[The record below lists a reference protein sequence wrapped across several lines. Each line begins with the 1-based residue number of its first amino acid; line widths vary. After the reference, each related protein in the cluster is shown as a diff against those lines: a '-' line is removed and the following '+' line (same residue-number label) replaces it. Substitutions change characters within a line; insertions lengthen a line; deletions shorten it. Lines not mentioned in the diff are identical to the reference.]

1 MSLSINNNAS
11 SKVAIET
18 LNAVQSDLSNT
29 QNVVSTGLKVS
40 TAADNAAAFG
50 IAQQMQ
56 GNVSGQSAVND
67 GLSFAAQT
75 VSSTASAA
83 NQIISVLQQVQQAVT
98 SLGNN
103 LDVPASQSQIS
114 TQING
119 YLSQIDTIARNATF
133 NGVNLLAPD
142 KASSATVGTKLGIS
156 TTNLTYVAGLQGDVT
171 TVTGFA
177 AASGAGS
184 IGQYL
189 TDSNGTKGS
198 STATL
203 TDLLGLST
211 GGTAGVNPTQNVF
224 ISNDGKTLG
233 TTFDHTGAAG
243 IADMIKQVQAAIKA
257 MTYVTSDLG
266 SNTNVIKSMSTYGS
280 TISDNLTNGIGALTD
295 ADMAAASAKL
305 TSLQTKQQ
313 LAIKS
318 LTIAN
323 SQSQNILSMF
333 Q

>member
-18 LNAVQSDLSNT
+18 LNAVQTDLSST

-40 TAADNAAAFG
+40 SAADNAAAFG

-98 SLGNN
+98 SLGNSYGV
-103 LDVPASQSQIS
+103 DASESQIG

-119 YLSQIDTIARNATF
+119 YLAQIDTIARNATF

-142 KASSATVGTKLGIS
+142 YNNAAVQTKLGIS
-156 TTNLTYVAGLQGDVT
+156 TAKLSYVAGLQGDVT

-177 AASGAGS
+177 ASSGNGS
-184 IGQYL
+184 IGKYL
-189 TDSNGTKGS
+189 TSSGGS
-198 STATL
+198 LGASTTSTL

-211 GGTAGVNPTQNVF
+211 GGVAGKNPTANVF
-224 ISNDGKTLG
+224 VTTDGAFGSSYVGSGVASVAK
-233 TTFDHTGAAG
+233 
-243 IADMIKQVQAAIKA
+243 MIKQVQAAIKA

>member
-83 NQIISVLQQVQQAVT
+83 NQIISVLQQVQNAVT
-98 SLGNN
+98 SLGNSYGV
-103 LDVPASQSQIS
+103 DASESQIG

-119 YLSQIDTIARNATF
+119 YLAQIDTIARNATF
-133 NGVNLLAPD
+133 NGVNLLAPE
-142 KASSATVGTKLGIS
+142 ASNAAAATKLGIS
-156 TTNLTYVAGLQGDVT
+156 TSDLSYVAGLQGDVT
-171 TVTGFA
+171 TVSGFTG
-177 AASGAGS
+177 SKIS
-184 IGQYL
+184 SYL
-189 TDSNGTKGS
+189 TSSGGTAGATAS
-198 STATL
+198 ATL

-211 GGTAGVNPTQNVF
+211 GGTAGTNPTANVF
-224 ISNDGKTLG
+224 VTSEGKFG
-233 TTFDHTGAAG
+233 SSYSGVASV
-243 IADMIKQVQAAIKA
+243 ADMIKQVQAAIKA
-257 MTYVTSDLG
+257 MTYITSDLG

-280 TISDNLTNGIGALTD
+280 TISDNLSNGIGALTD

>member
-11 SKVAIET
+11 SKIAIET
-18 LNAVQSDLSNT
+18 LNAVQGDLSST

-83 NQIISVLQQVQQAVT
+83 NQIISVLQSVQQAVT
-98 SLGNN
+98 SLGDN
-103 LDVPASQSQIS
+103 LGSPASLDQIG
-114 TQING
+114 TQITQ
-119 YLSQIDTIARNATF
+119 YLAQIDTIARNATF
-133 NGVNLLAPD
+133 NGVNLLA
-142 KASSATVGTKLGIS
+142 ASPGGSTSDGKGM
-156 TTNLTYVAGLQGDVT
+156 TTNTLNYVTGLQGDVS

-177 AASGAGS
+177 ASTIANWVGTGGAAGAATG
-184 IGQYL
+184 IATGL
-189 TDSNGTKGS
+189 TLS
-198 STATL
+198 AI
-203 TDLLGLST
+203 LGLSVSSDA
-211 GGTAGVNPTQNVF
+211 TAGVNPTANVF
-224 ISNDGKTLG
+224 ETQGQGITNASY
-233 TTFDHTGAAG
+233 TGATGVAN
-243 IADMIKQVQAAIKA
+243 MITQVQAAIKA
-257 MTYVTSDLG
+257 MTFVTSELG
-266 SNTNVIKSMSTYGS
+266 ANTNMIKNMSTYGS

>member
-18 LNAVQSDLSNT
+18 LNAVQSDLSAT

-83 NQIISVLQQVQQAVT
+83 NQILSVLQSVQDAVT
-98 SLGNN
+98 SLGDNQGS
-103 LDVPASQSQIS
+103 PASLDQIG
-114 TQING
+114 TQITQ
-119 YLSQIDTIARNATF
+119 YLAQIDTIARNATF
-133 NGVNLLAPD
+133 NGVNLLA
-142 KASSATVGTKLGIS
+142 AGTADGKGM
-156 TTNLTYVAGLQGDVT
+156 TTGTLNYVTGLQGDISTVSGFAGSQIANWVT
-171 TVTGFA
+171 QSVTGA
-177 AASGAGS
+177 TSSPSG
-184 IGQYL
+184 
-189 TDSNGTKGS
+189 T
-198 STATL
+198 TL
-203 TDLLGLST
+203 TAILGLST
-211 GGTAGVNPTQNVF
+211 GDTAGANPTGNVF
-224 ISNDGKTLG
+224 ETIGSGIATAYSG
-233 TTFDHTGAAG
+233 TSGV
-243 IADMIKQVQAAIKA
+243 ADMISQVQAAIKA
-257 MTYVTSDLG
+257 MTFVTSTLG
-266 SNTNVIKSMSTYGS
+266 ANTNMIMNMSTYGS